1 MGLCSRL
8 LRRPRHRT
16 GSLSMETTRYRANLR
31 QVDTPL
37 LELIMDGKFNKEIA
51 AKLDLSIR
59 TVEDRRARLMRRI
72 GANSVVE
79 LVRMATPVG

>member
-16 GSLSMETTRYRANLR
+16 GSLSMETTRYRADLR

-37 LELIMDGKFNKEIA
+37 YRIRA
-51 AKLDLSIR
+51 ATHPALPEKPA
-59 TVEDRRARLMRRI
+59 VRAPFDDPPMPPEALRVD
-72 GANSVVE
+72 SVW
-79 LVRMATPVG
+79 

>member
-16 GSLSMETTRYRANLR
+16 GSLSMETTRYRADLR

-37 LELIMDGKFNKEIA
+37 TL
-51 AKLDLSIR
+51 LSGRR
-59 TVEDRRARLMRRI
+59 TGGQLTDHNLTITGGQCNNWGEKWA
-72 GANSVVE
+72 
-79 LVRMATPVG
+79 VGSG